1 MLDLSGPDVRP
12 STRAKAGK
20 WAQQPYVVA
29 GYLSLF
35 DAACMMAGEGYGG
48 IFDDCSQATR
58 DEIFGFLEALNISVE
73 EGGGTL
79 EGYPPVQRY
88 VADSLAG
95 GAGRHQDVYPLIA
108 FRNWVERTG
117 CGDGRY
123 FAKAAAPGG
132 SAPTGGVP
140 SEGEAPKKSPFQY
153 VGPWAIEKNTPRYA
167 LLKRKKS
174 LTVYEFACLYCG
186 IDPNEQLPDDVYK
199 SYVEPLIDF
208 LGEHIELEDDVPF

>member
-12 STRAKAGK
+12 ITRAKAGK

-48 IFDDCSQATR
+48 IFYDCSQATR

-117 CGDGRY
+117 HGDGRY

-140 SEGEAPKKSPFQY
+140 SEGEAPKKNPFQY

-208 LGEHIELEDDVPF
+208 LGEHMELEDDVPF